1 MLHVFFCPL
10 QTVII
15 PKHHTFLIFALLV
28 QFISFFAVKYD
39 DELDNCII
47 KKSDRK
53 NLMSVRDN
61 IEIVAVLLASVT
73 LFVLLPISK
82 DIQ

>member
-1 MLHVFFCPL
+1 
-10 QTVII
+10 
-15 PKHHTFLIFALLV
+15 
-28 QFISFFAVKYD
+28 
-39 DELDNCII
+39 
-47 KKSDRK
+47 
-53 NLMSVRDN
+53 MSVRDN